1 MARIGNKV
9 YTNFIIF
16 TQQDRFKAYDY
27 EKSLAK
33 QYAKKMWEDLEYHL
47 ERIRQQDFYKRMN
60 KKQQASLIQF
70 AAIFIIQQAT
80 RKTFNEKFAT
90 KDNFL
95 EINHESGWK
104 GYAYGFREP
113 INYKPNWD
121 YDTGYELCK
130 MNGCHSVSN
139 IKYKD
144 NIKLGFWAYDVASGF
159 TWSQWS
165 PLDDFQFL
173 KVAYA
178 FYSKEKENI
187 SLIVPNFF
195 DNEVIEKYKKFNFIS
210 KDDNSDFELNIPVL
224 NKNEFKIYIE
234 EIINKSIDDFSN
246 KFKSELEELYI
257 NPIKPPKHLTKKI
270 PERIKYHLC
279 ADAFVM
285 ALIYQGAW
293 NGYYKSHFPI
303 GKENVPAIVIFED
316 NIE

>member
-1 MARIGNKV
+1 M
-9 YTNFIIF
+9 
-16 TQQDRFKAYDY
+16 
-27 EKSLAK
+27 
-33 QYAKKMWEDLEYHL
+33 
-47 ERIRQQDFYKRMN
+47 
-60 KKQQASLIQF
+60 
-70 AAIFIIQQAT
+70 
-80 RKTFNEKFAT
+80 
-90 KDNFL
+90 
-95 EINHESGWK
+95 
-104 GYAYGFREP
+104 
-113 INYKPNWD
+113 
-121 YDTGYELCK
+121 
-130 MNGCHSVSN
+130 
-139 IKYKD
+139 
-144 NIKLGFWAYDVASGF
+144 ASGF
-159 TWSQWS
+159 TWSQWR
-165 PLDDFQFL
+165 PLDDIQFL

-178 FYSKEKENI
+178 FYSNEKENV

-195 DNEVIEKYKKFNFIS
+195 DNELIEKYKKFNFIS

-270 PERIKYHLC
+270 PEKIKYNLC

-303 GKENVPAIVIFED
+303 GKEKVPAIVIFED